1 MPDGISE
8 PLHLSGIYRQHKGVI
23 GTYCSPPWHTPYSR
37 EFSKGK
43 ERNCYAYFY
52 LVGGGSFNQC
62 VRKVCDM
69 EEGEK
74 KPGAGAISGS
84 PQKQIVYAVL
94 AIAIVILAV
103 VLIAKFDYNTDLL
116 NPAGSQMS
124 LVQRQPVAMKQ
135 QPHLGITVATTFAEA
150 NSRPSMNQT
159 HCTTN
164 QTACNGLCVDLQTD
178 PKNCGSC
185 GEGCPVYPH
194 ADSCSDGKCG
204 FTCKV
209 DYADCN
215 QNNADGCE
223 VCIRNNH
230 DNCGSCGHSCNGVTC
245 IDGVCRSGSPGVDNS
260 GVLPY
265 GTGILVE

>member
-1 MPDGISE
+1 
-8 PLHLSGIYRQHKGVI
+8 
-23 GTYCSPPWHTPYSR
+23 
-37 EFSKGK
+37 
-43 ERNCYAYFY
+43 
-52 LVGGGSFNQC
+52 
-62 VRKVCDM
+62 M

-74 KPGAGAISGS
+74 KSDAGPMSGA
-84 PQKQIVYAVL
+84 PQKKIVYAIIAV
-94 AIAIVILAV
+94 AIVILAV
-103 VLIAKFDYNTDLL
+103 VLIAKLGYNTDLL
-116 NPAGSQMS
+116 NPAGGQMS
-124 LVQRQPVAMKQ
+124 LVQRQPVAVK
-135 QPHLGITVATTFAEA
+135 QPHLEITVATTFAKA
-150 NSRPSMNQT
+150 NSLPSMNQT

-215 QNNADGCE
+215 QNTADGCE

-245 IDGVCRSGSPGVDNS
+245 IDGVCRSGSMGD
-260 GVLPY
+260 GLLPH
-265 GTGILVE
+265 GTDILVE